1 MTWCREF
8 RAEFKHPSIKF
19 EKVWDLDLHEHR
31 LDRCWI
37 YISIWASFTKSFLLS
52 GDGKFECETPGWG
65 GPTSQSLSEPCCC
78 SYFSI
83 SSINAQVASYTAGKK
98 KKKGAFSIYTEIW
111 EAFISVIMAAEAA
124 LAHSTLVLVFL
135 SWQWNCLWPNID
147 PEQRLKTT
155 LLSEYF

>member
-31 LDRCWI
+31 LDRCWTD
-37 YISIWASFTKSFLLS
+37 ASFTKSFLLS
-52 GDGKFECETPGWG
+52 GDGKFECETPGRV

-98 KKKGAFSIYTEIW
+98 KKKKELSQF
-111 EAFISVIMAAEAA
+111 
-124 LAHSTLVLVFL
+124 TLKFEKHL
-135 SWQWNCLWPNID
+135 SL
-147 PEQRLKTT
+147 
-155 LLSEYF
+155 